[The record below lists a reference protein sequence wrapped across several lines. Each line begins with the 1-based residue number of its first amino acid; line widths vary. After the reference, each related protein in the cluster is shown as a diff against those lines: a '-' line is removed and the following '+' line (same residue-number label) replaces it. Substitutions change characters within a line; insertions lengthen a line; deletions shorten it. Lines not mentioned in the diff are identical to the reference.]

1 MVVTFVHLENYNYNN
16 MEELWELNEMW
27 EELAEWNEAR
37 ALTDEVSETK
47 GDGWV

>member
-1 MVVTFVHLENYNYNN
+1 

-37 ALTDEVSETK
+37 APTDEVSDTK
-47 GDGWV
+47 GNGWVQSVARVRRRIVS